1 MQFKSAPIIQYIN
14 QPSHMQR
21 KIINP
26 HDEGISEEIKANS
39 EPRELDPSSLTSS
52 LLVDK
57 TREMN
62 EAYFNSLS
70 ELITHR
76 YLRKKIIDP
85 GFDL

>member
-1 MQFKSAPIIQYIN
+1 MQK
-14 QPSHMQR
+14 

-26 HDEGISEEIKANS
+26 HDEGISEEIKANL
-39 EPRELDPSSLTSS
+39 EPAELDPSSLTSP
-52 LLVDK
+52 LLVNK

-76 YLRKKIIDP
+76 YLWQKIIGP
-85 GFDL
+85 WFRLIT